1 MVEKKLDF
9 LLFNEK
15 TINKVRYLTP
25 DFKINTRTKD
35 IMILAGYFYA
45 IWDFE
50 NECWTKNR
58 DRAYE
63 LIDTCMDDY
72 VKREEENSPGRFNGV
87 KLMYAEIDSSGVAER
102 FNNFFRKKND
112 HYKPLDTKV
121 VFKSDT
127 PARELYSSHRLNYDP
142 IAGPTP
148 AYDKIISTLYSD
160 EERQKIEWLIGAAL
174 CGDND
179 KVQKFGVFYGDPGT
193 GKGTIMD
200 IIALLFDGYSSAFE
214 ADALGR
220 KSDAFALEPFKNHPV
235 VAMQTDG
242 NLSRIE
248 DNTRL
253 NTLIAHEKMTVNEKF
268 KGRYDTRFHTILFIA
283 SNDPVKITNAKS
295 GLLRRLIDIEPT
307 GNTLPAREYRELKNQ
322 IPFEL
327 SGIAYRCMELYSNN
341 KDLYDGYRPM
351 PMMARTNEFYDFVL
365 EYYDQFSGEEYIL
378 LSTAWTWYRKYI
390 EDANAYSKLS
400 RTNFTTELSS
410 YFKSG
415 PQDEWYI
422 DEEGHRKHL
431 SSVYRGFKE
440 DKFKNV
446 KGAASVVV
454 TKKGPPVVPIV
465 KTQTD
470 IYDEIPEWLQL
481 TDVNDNSEFITENP
495 FDLYFAESKA
505 SYAVGV
511 KDKTGNI
518 PDPNN
523 TKPKVPWDKCKTK
536 LKSLDT
542 TLEHYVHCQEEEPNL
557 IFLDFDDVDPETGK
571 KSLQRN
577 LRLAKKFPKTYVETS
592 RSGNGLHLY
601 YIYDGDP
608 GELSSLYDTHVEIKR
623 LTGDSSLRRR
633 LYLCNNLPIAHINSG
648 LPLKEVKKKVLDEH
662 QINDEKHLRNKIKKA
677 LRREVHAN
685 TRPSIDYIK
694 MVLTE
699 AYDSGMKYDV
709 SDLRQSV
716 MNFAAGSTNQAEYCM
731 QVVLDLP
738 FCSEEPSEDVH
749 TSGYL
754 EKPIAFFDWEIF
766 PNLSIMCYKIDG
778 APGGKD
784 AVVKLINPSPN
795 EIRAFFDNHR
805 AIGYNNLAYDNY
817 ISYARILRWP
827 NEELYKL
834 SQKLIPKNVAD
845 RKDKNSNEAMHGIT
859 VGHREAKRLS
869 YTDVYDFSNTKQSL
883 KKWEIELGI
892 PHQEFP
898 LPWDQPVPE
907 DMWALAAD
915 YCANDVV
922 ATEIVFHHL
931 EADWE
936 ARQVLAKISGLTVND
951 KTNTHTCQIIFG
963 NDRTPQSKFN
973 YPDLSETFEGYEF
986 NEKGIKT
993 ERYNLGKDG
1002 KSVKTSGK
1010 SIFMG
1015 DDPSEG
1021 GYVYYET
1028 GIHRN
1033 VALLDVA
1040 SLHPTS
1046 LENMQ
1051 LFGPEYT
1058 ARFSEIKNA
1067 RVALK
1072 HKDWAAARGYLN
1084 GAIAPFIENVESKSK
1099 EEQQKIS
1106 DSLSYA
1112 FKIVINSV
1120 FGLTAAKFENRC
1132 RDPRNVDNVV
1142 AKRGAL
1148 FMIKLKHEVQAKGF
1162 TVAHIKTDSIKIPN
1176 ATQEIIDF
1184 VMDFGKQYGYTFEHE
1199 ATYEKMCLVNKSV
1212 YICKYDEYGE
1222 RTKGGKHAGQWSA
1235 TGAEFQHPY
1244 IFKTLFSHEPIEFK
1258 DYCEIKSVSGNAAIY
1273 LDCNEELVADIEN
1286 EIAALREELEVT
1298 DKGKMDIRRAIKAK
1312 QEALDSIHNLS
1323 FIGKCGL
1330 FVPVEH
1336 GAGGGYLLRVEDDKI
1351 GAVSGTKGYRWLE
1364 ASAVHGSA
1372 LENRLDMRYFRSLID
1387 SAIDHIAEYG
1397 DAEEFING

>member
-63 LIDTCMDDY
+63 LIDICMDDY

-470 IYDEIPEWLQL
+470 IYDEIPEWLRL

-577 LRLAKKFPKTYVETS
+577 LRLAKKFPKTYTETS

-662 QINDEKHLRNKIKKA
+662 LINDEKHLRNKIKKA

-738 FCSEEPSEDVH
+738 FCSEEPSENVQ
-749 TSGYL
+749 TNGYL
-754 EKPIAFFDWEIF
+754 EKPIAFFDCEVF
-766 PNLSIMCYKIDG
+766 PNLFIVCYKVEGGTIGEDG
-778 APGGKD
+778 KKE
-784 AVVKLINPSPN
+784 VVRMVNPTANDISDLVQKYRLIGFNN
-795 EIRAFFDNHR
+795 LKYDNH
-805 AIGYNNLAYDNY
+805 IL
-817 ISYARILRWP
+817 YARILGYS
-827 NEELYKL
+827 NEQLYKL
-834 SQKLIPKNVAD
+834 SQAIVSN
-845 RKDKNSNEAMHGIT
+845 DKNAGF
-859 VGHREAKRLS
+859 RESKNIS
-869 YTDVYDFSNTKQSL
+869 YTDIYDFSNTKQGL
-883 KKWEIELGI
+883 KKWEIELDI
-892 PHQEFP
+892 NHQEFP

-907 DMWALAAD
+907 EMWDLAAD
-915 YCANDVV
+915 YCANDVY
-922 ATEIVFHHL
+922 ATEVLFYSKKMK
-931 EADWE
+931 EDWN
-936 ARQVLAKISGLTVND
+936 ARQFLAKLSGLTVND
-951 KTNTHTCQIIFG
+951 LTNTHSARIMFG
-963 NDRTPQSKFN
+963 TNRNPQSSFN
-973 YPDLSETFEGYEF
+973 YPDLSKEFPGYEF
-986 NEKGIKT
+986 NQFGIDKD
-993 ERYNLGKDG
+993 RYNIGPDG
-1002 KSVKTSGK
+1002 KSVKTTGK

-1028 GIHRN
+1028 GIHYN
-1033 VALLDVA
+1033 VALLDIA
-1040 SLHPTS
+1040 SLHPSTI
-1046 LENMQ
+1046 EAIQ

-1058 ARFSEIKNA
+1058 ARYSELKA
-1067 RVALK
+1067 LRVAIK
-1072 HKDWAAARGYLN
+1072 HKDWDTARGYLG
-1084 GAIAPFIENVESKSK
+1084 GAITPFLEGVESLS
-1099 EEQQKIS
+1099 EDEQQELS

-1112 FKIVINSV
+1112 LKIVLNSAYGMTSAP
-1120 FGLTAAKFENRC
+1120 FANPFK
-1132 RDPRNVDNVV
+1132 DPRNVDNVV

-1148 FMIKLKHEVQAKGF
+1148 FMIMLKHAVQKKGF
-1162 TVAHIKTDSIKIPN
+1162 TVAHVKTDSIKIPN
-1176 ATQEIIDF
+1176 ATPEIIQF
-1184 VMDFGKQYGYTFEHE
+1184 VMDMGKKYGYSFEHE
-1199 ATYEKMCLVNKSV
+1199 ATYTKMCLVNKSV
-1212 YICKYDEYGE
+1212 YIAKYDEYGE
-1222 RTKGGKHAGQWSA
+1222 RTKGGKHANAWTH

-1244 IFKTLFSHEPIEFK
+1244 IFKTLFSHEPITFK
-1258 DYCEIKSVSGNAAIY
+1258 DYCETKSTSGGGAIY
-1273 LDCNEELVADIEN
+1273 LDNNEKLT
-1286 EIAALREELEVT
+1286 EELERELYSLKE
-1298 DKGKMDIRRAIKAK
+1298 DLDHAEKGKLDIRRAIKAK
-1312 QEALDSIHNLS
+1312 QEEIDSIHNLA
-1323 FIGKCGL
+1323 FVGRCGL
-1330 FVPVEH
+1330 FTPVIP
-1336 GAGGGYLLRVEDDKI
+1336 GVGGGYLLRVDGDKV
-1351 GAVSGTKGYRWLE
+1351 GAISGTKGYRWMESVTVKKEHLE
-1364 ASAVHGSA
+1364 DAI
-1372 LENRLDMRYFRSLID
+1372 DMSYFRSLVD
-1387 SAIDHIAEYG
+1387 AARDHIAEYG